1 MHPFTSEHIGEGG
14 RSMCALAEMANILA
28 VESSQANRLTD
39 EPSRANVHAAADTAT
54 CADAGRLTS
63 DMRISNGSRPCR
75 QRTCSALSGTDPA
88 SVFYAF
94 GCNMY
99 GHFKAGGRD
108 AYLRDG
114 RRINLLIDMLAQSC
128 PHNEAWQWCT
138 PFNALVEGAL
148 ALALSSSPSPLLSPM
163 TSPSSSPLSSP
174 SRFGLRC
181 AAARVLSC
189 VTAGVRQMASGRS
202 VRAAKEPGESTSR
215 IVRTLRPRLAMLSCH
230 DFARRCQ
237 APCAGPTDAATACA
251 VYTFLSRCQASCASS
266 GPASPTHS
274 TSTPTS
280 PTRGLRCAN
289 GTRAACNTLYRQHYP
304 RQRRT
309 PPLMADTRAPPCCA
323 SAVTHIFSSNLHILI
338 VCVLSCGLLG
348 LRGAYIQVLRRERD
362 GARRRLRPRV
372 RAKLPRAGEAPLLCG
387 CHPHAAEP

>member
-138 PFNALVEGAL
+138 PFNALVEG
-148 ALALSSSPSPLLSPM
+148 
-163 TSPSSSPLSSP
+163 
-174 SRFGLRC
+174 
-181 AAARVLSC
+181 
-189 VTAGVRQMASGRS
+189 VRQMASGRS

-215 IVRTLRPRLAMLSCH
+215 IVPGILRFQRPGFAYPLHFDAHLANAWAPLRQWYCDESATVLEGGFDPEYVRNYPVPARHHFSAAAILTLQSPERERNPYDLRIYAARWPSIVRNCSIRTTSVGGINVRLDSSTWPADMPYV
-230 DFARRCQ
+230 DVRGE
-237 APCAGPTDAATACA
+237 AGDMYLFNSEH
-251 VYTFLSRCQASCASS
+251 V
-266 GPASPTHS
+266 HI
-274 TSTPTS
+274 TPTI
-280 PTRGLRCAN
+280 RGDRSRVVVGGIA
-289 GTRAACNTLYRQHYP
+289 GY
-304 RQRRT
+304 
-309 PPLMADTRAPPCCA
+309 
-323 SAVTHIFSSNLHILI
+323 SA
-338 VCVLSCGLLG
+338 G
-348 LRGAYIQVLRRERD
+348 D
-362 GARRRLRPRV
+362 GPV
-372 RAKLPRAGEAPLLCG
+372 DVWS
-387 CHPHAAEP
+387 